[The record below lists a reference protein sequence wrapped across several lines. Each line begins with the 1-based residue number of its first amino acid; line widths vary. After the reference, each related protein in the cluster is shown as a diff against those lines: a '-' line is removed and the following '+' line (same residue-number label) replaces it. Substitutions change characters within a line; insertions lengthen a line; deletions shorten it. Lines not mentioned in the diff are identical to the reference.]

1 MSLRTRIIAPSARAE
16 AGEAW
21 TAVESRLGEAGAMC
35 SWAWTGTWLD
45 HYGDVVAHRFLLA
58 ERDGVPCG
66 VALVSEQSEASRVRP
81 PTIALGTAG
90 EPPGSSVFVERNRI
104 LASEAD
110 RAEVAGAMIGELERS
125 RGWQRLRLDGMLPE
139 EARMIIGERQPATWQ
154 LEESPLADLSALDA
168 GESLEWLPARR
179 RRRVERT
186 FELLGALECEWAGDA
201 DEALS
206 MLDELISLHQAS
218 WQARG
223 ESGAFASARFSAF
236 HRDLVARLAPSGGVA
251 LFRVRRGEQTLAC
264 LYGLLEGGRLL
275 YYQGGVAQHPDNRVR
290 VGLAAHV
297 EFMRAC
303 RLRGLEK
310 YDFLAPAARYKEEL
324 SNGSEQLVWAEL
336 ERPGGRLMMERAARR
351 ARRLLRDAR
360 GRGGRSAASAAGGE
374 QAS

>member
-1 MSLRTRIIAPSARAE
+1 MIAPSARAE
-16 AGEAW
+16 ARAAW
-21 TAVESRLGEAGAMC
+21 MALESRVGEVGAMC

-45 HYGDVVAHRFLLA
+45 HYGDVVAHHFLLA
-58 ERDGVPCG
+58 ERDGDPCG
-66 VALVSEQSEASRVRP
+66 MALVSEQSEVSRLRP

-90 EPPGSSVFVERNRI
+90 EPPGSSVFVERNRL

-110 RAEVAGAMIGELERS
+110 RAEVAEALIGELERS

-139 EARMIIGERQPATWQ
+139 EARMIIGERRAASWQ
-154 LEESPLADLSALDA
+154 LEESPLADLSALGA

-186 FELLGALECEWAGDA
+186 FELLGALECEWAGDS

-206 MLDELISLHQAS
+206 MLDELISLHEAR

-223 ESGAFASARFSAF
+223 ENGAFASPRFSAF
-236 HRDLVARLAPSGGVA
+236 HHHLVARLAPSGRVA
-251 LFRVRRGEQTLAC
+251 LFRVRRGEETLAC
-264 LYGLLEGGRLL
+264 LYGLVEGRRLL
-275 YYQGGVAQHPDNRVR
+275 FYQGGIAQHPDNRVR

-303 RLRGLEK
+303 RERGLAE
-310 YDFLAPAARYKEEL
+310 YDFLAPAARYKGEL
-324 SNGSEQLVWAEL
+324 SNRSEQLVWAEL
-336 ERPGGRLMMERAARR
+336 ERPGARLMLERAARR
-351 ARRLLRDAR
+351 ARAALRDAR
-360 GRGGRSAASAAGGE
+360 GRGGRFAAGDAGGE